1 VVDGNSNQR
10 PKEETTK
17 DRSKE
22 MKAKQLIE
30 YINNR
35 YTSEQ
40 EVMGFVLGSEYKEMK
55 ADLWRK
61 AVEIWDEEDLL
72 ALFKDRIQ
80 DIFIDAEIQLYKETR
95 AEEAV
100 DSYLADLAE
109 KELDR

>member
-40 EVMGFVLGSEYKEMK
+40 EVMGFVLGSEYKE
-55 ADLWRK
+55 
-61 AVEIWDEEDLL
+61 
-72 ALFKDRIQ
+72 
-80 DIFIDAEIQLYKETR
+80 
-95 AEEAV
+95 
-100 DSYLADLAE
+100 
-109 KELDR
+109 

>member
-1 VVDGNSNQR
+1 
-10 PKEETTK
+10 
-17 DRSKE
+17 
-22 MKAKQLIE
+22 MKAKNLIAH
-30 YINNR
+30 INNN
-35 YTSEQ
+35 YDAEQ
-40 EVMGFVLGSEYKEMK
+40 DGMGFVVGSEYKEMK

-80 DIFIDAEIQLYKETR
+80 DILIDAEIQLYKETR

-109 KELDR
+109 KELENENS

>member
-1 VVDGNSNQR
+1 
-10 PKEETTK
+10 
-17 DRSKE
+17 
-22 MKAKQLIE
+22 MKAKNLIAH
-30 YINNR
+30 INNN
-35 YTSEQ
+35 YDPEQ
-40 EVMGFVLGSEYKEMK
+40 DVMGFVVGSEYKEMK

-72 ALFKDRIQ
+72 TLFKDRIQ

-109 KELDR
+109 KELENENA